1 MDEKRSR
8 KYREKVKCYI
18 CKKMFNS
25 DYKDKH
31 SQTRHNDKKVKH
43 SYVLE
48 GQSHSHQSDCEPRN
62 IFLKEV

>member
-1 MDEKRSR
+1 
-8 KYREKVKCYI
+8 
-18 CKKMFNS
+18 MFNS

-31 SQTRHNDKKVKH
+31 SQTRHNEKKVKH

>member
-1 MDEKRSR
+1 MDEKRGR

-31 SQTRHNDKKVKH
+31 SETGHNGKKSKTFICTRRTITFTPK
-43 SYVLE
+43 
-48 GQSHSHQSDCEPRN
+48 
-62 IFLKEV
+62 